1 MTVSKPICAGMSLP
15 HAQPMAMI
23 YLTEGIDRPS
33 ALAEKLRVS
42 KQATQQALKEL
53 QAKAIVEL

>member
-1 MTVSKPICAGMSLP
+1 
-15 HAQPMAMI
+15 MAMI